1 MPLYRILRIG
11 EYFNMDK
18 YVKIEYGLF
27 IELYKLIVHNDVDSD
42 ESFKRIK
49 QELETKFHRL
59 VNHELYSKYKTAL
72 TKEEQEDARQK
83 YLDSVGIHKDFRW

>member
-11 EYFNMDK
+11 EYLNMDK

-59 VNHELYSKYKTAL
+59 VNRELYSKYKTAL

>member
-1 MPLYRILRIG
+1 
-11 EYFNMDK
+11 MDK

-27 IELYKLIVHNDVDSD
+27 IELYKLIVHNDIDSD
-42 ESFKRIK
+42 ESFERIK

-59 VNHELYSKYKTAL
+59 VNRELYSKYKTAL
-72 TKEEQEDARQK
+72 TKEEQEKARQK